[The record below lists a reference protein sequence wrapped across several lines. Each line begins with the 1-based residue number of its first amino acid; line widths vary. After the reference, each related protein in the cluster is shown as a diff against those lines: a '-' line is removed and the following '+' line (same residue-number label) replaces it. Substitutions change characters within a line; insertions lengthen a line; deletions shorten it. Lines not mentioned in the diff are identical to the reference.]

1 MKIPTIET
9 PRLYLRGFQ
18 KEDAR
23 FAAGIWNDA
32 EMGEYL
38 PDEAMEELDEE
49 YLHQLE
55 QLGED
60 EECCYLIA
68 EDKQSGER
76 IGTCSFLPK
85 DGVYDL
91 AYCVHKQFW
100 GRGYATE
107 MAKGMAEYAR
117 SSKAK
122 AVTIWVTEG
131 NNASVRVA
139 QKLGC
144 VQDAA
149 QDLIVGMLNWQIQVV
164 TDFRLF
170 LHRLNE
176 FRIDVLRIAVQNPDP
191 VELRNFAELF

>member
-100 GRGYATE
+100 GRGDMPPRWQREWQSTPAA
-107 MAKGMAEYAR
+107 AKQR
-117 SSKAK
+117 
-122 AVTIWVTEG
+122 
-131 NNASVRVA
+131 
-139 QKLGC
+139 Q
-144 VQDAA
+144 
-149 QDLIVGMLNWQIQVV
+149 
-164 TDFRLF
+164 
-170 LHRLNE
+170 
-176 FRIDVLRIAVQNPDP
+176 
-191 VELRNFAELF
+191 

>member
-131 NNASVRVA
+131 NNASVPGGTKAGLCAGR
-139 QKLGC
+139 QKLLPKKR
-144 VQDAA
+144 DRK
-149 QDLIVGMLNWQIQVV
+149 N
-164 TDFRLF
+164 
-170 LHRLNE
+170 LHRLSVSSA
-176 FRIDVLRIAVQNPDP
+176 ILRKSCRKKLAG
-191 VELRNFAELF
+191 

>member
-76 IGTCSFLPK
+76 LGTCSFLPK

-100 GRGYATE
+100 GRG
-107 MAKGMAEYAR
+107 
-117 SSKAK
+117 
-122 AVTIWVTEG
+122 
-131 NNASVRVA
+131 
-139 QKLGC
+139 
-144 VQDAA
+144 
-149 QDLIVGMLNWQIQVV
+149 
-164 TDFRLF
+164 
-170 LHRLNE
+170 
-176 FRIDVLRIAVQNPDP
+176 
-191 VELRNFAELF
+191 

>member
-1 MKIPTIET
+1 MKTPTTET

-91 AYCVHKQFW
+91 AYCVHKPVW
-100 GRGYATE
+100 GRGYAAE

-144 VQDAA
+144 VQDGKSSY
-149 QDLIVGMLNWQIQVV
+149 QKRG
-164 TDFRLF
+164 TDKTYTDYRYF
-170 LHRLNE
+170 LQ
-176 FRIDVLRIAVQNPDP
+176 F
-191 VELRNFAELF
+191 

>member
-100 GRGYATE
+100 
-107 MAKGMAEYAR
+107 
-117 SSKAK
+117 
-122 AVTIWVTEG
+122 
-131 NNASVRVA
+131 
-139 QKLGC
+139 
-144 VQDAA
+144 
-149 QDLIVGMLNWQIQVV
+149 
-164 TDFRLF
+164 
-170 LHRLNE
+170 
-176 FRIDVLRIAVQNPDP
+176 
-191 VELRNFAELF
+191 